1 MRTHRQNWLDIFSGF
16 RVALDAR
23 KIILGTLG
31 AYVTIVVVLGLLAVA
46 GHWWAGAQV
55 FMMGLL
61 TARCANDWIVV
72 CSMPV
77 QWCANLCAI
86 CDPYCNPAT
95 RHMAFLKLAFLAGGG
110 IILLFVWSF
119 FGGAIA
125 RIAALDFAR
134 DERPQIGQATAFCA
148 GKFGSFFWSPIV
160 PLIFVAVLLLCNVL
174 LGLVGRIPGAGPII
188 VGLLYALAALSAF
201 LIVLIL
207 IGTIFGSLFMWPTIA
222 MEGTDAFDAISR
234 AFNYLYARPW
244 KTIWCCLVA
253 AAYGLT
259 VLLFVGA
266 FAGLMG
272 LIAEHTI
279 ALGMG
284 YHGFTR
290 IGEFLQSSI
299 PPEGTSIPEIWATI
313 WMKVVRFTIFGL
325 VLGFWASYKISA
337 MTIIYSVLRR
347 DVDGTD
353 MNEVF
358 LPEPEETP
366 AEPPAA
372 ELPAEPKP
380 DATAG
385 EPPKSE

>member
-1 MRTHRQNWLDIFSGF
+1 MRKHRQNWLDIFSGF

-31 AYVTIVVVLGLLAVA
+31 AYATIIVVWGLLVAA
-46 GHWWAGAQV
+46 GHWWPGAQG
-55 FMMGLL
+55 FMTGLL
-61 TARCANDWIVV
+61 TAHCAKDWIVV

-77 QWCANLCAI
+77 HWCANLCA
-86 CDPYCNPAT
+86 PAT
-95 RHMAFLKLAFLAGGG
+95 RCMAFQKLTFLAGGG
-110 IILLFVWSF
+110 IVLLFIWSF

-134 DERPQIGQATAFCA
+134 DERPQIGEATAFTA

-160 PLIFVAVLLLCNVL
+160 PLIFVAVFLLCNVL
-174 LGLVGRIPGAGPII
+174 LGFVGRIPGAGPII
-188 VGLLYALAALSAF
+188 LGLFFALAALSAF
-201 LIVLIL
+201 LVVLLL

-253 AAYGLT
+253 CAYGLAVT
-259 VLLFVGA
+259 LFVAA
-266 FAGLMG
+266 FAGLLMY
-272 LIAEHTI
+272 IAEHTV

-284 YHGFTR
+284 HRSMR
-290 IGEFLQSSI
+290 IGQFLRWGI
-299 PPEGTSIPEIWATI
+299 PAEGFSVPELWAGIWI
-313 WMKVVRFTIFGL
+313 KVVRITVIGL

-353 MNEVF
+353 MSEVF
-358 LPEPEETP
+358 LPEAEETP
-366 AEPPAA
+366 AEPPA
-372 ELPAEPKP
+372 EPKP
-380 DATAG
+380 DTTAG
-385 EPPKSE
+385 EQQKSE

>member
-31 AYVTIVVVLGLLAVA
+31 AYITIVVVLGMLAVA
-46 GHWWAGAQV
+46 GYWWAGAQGL
-55 FMMGLL
+55 MLSLL
-61 TARCANDWIVV
+61 TDPFKTVCDVLCSLPAHCCAGV
-72 CSMPV
+72 CAV
-77 QWCANLCAI
+77 W
-86 CDPYCNPAT
+86 DPAT
-95 RHMAFLKLAFLAGGG
+95 SCMAFQKLAFLAGGG
-110 IILLFVWSF
+110 IVLLFVWSF

-134 DERPQIGQATAFCA
+134 DERPQIGEATAFCA
-148 GKFGSFFWSPIV
+148 GKFGSFFWSPVV

-207 IGTIFGSLFMWPTIA
+207 IGTMFGSLFMWPTIA

-244 KTIWCCLVA
+244 KTIWCCCVA
-253 AAYGLT
+253 IVYGLT
-259 VLLFVGA
+259 VLLFVAA
-266 FAGLMG
+266 FAGLIMY
-272 LIAEHTI
+272 IAEHTI

-284 YHGFTR
+284 YRFTR
-290 IGEFLQSSI
+290 IGEFLQLNI
-299 PPEGTSIPEIWATI
+299 PPDGTTLPEWWATI
-313 WMKVVRFTIFGL
+313 WMKVVRFTVVGL

-366 AEPPAA
+366 TEPPAA
-372 ELPAEPKP
+372 ELPAEAKP

>member
-1 MRTHRQNWLDIFSGF
+1 MRKHKQNWLDVFSGF

-31 AYVTIVVVLGLLAVA
+31 AYITIIVGYGMLRVA
-46 GHWWAGAQV
+46 GYWWPGALDLWNDLIASPRATV
-55 FMMGLL
+55 WSVL
-61 TARCANDWIVV
+61 CAL
-72 CSMPV
+72 PEYF
-77 QWCANLCAI
+77 CANLSAI
-86 CDPYCNPAT
+86 CDPAMRC
-95 RHMAFLKLAFLAGGG
+95 MAFQKLAFLAGGG
-110 IILLFVWSF
+110 IVLLFIWSF

-160 PLIFVAVLLLCNVL
+160 PLIFVAVLVLCNVL
-174 LGLVGRIPGAGPII
+174 LGVVGRIPGAGPVIL
-188 VGLLYALAALSAF
+188 GLFFWLAALSGF
-201 LIVLIL
+201 LIVLLL
-207 IGTIFGSLFMWPTIA
+207 IGTFFGSLFMWPTIA

-244 KTIWCCLVA
+244 KTLWCVFVA
-253 AAYGLT
+253 GVYGLA
-259 VLLFVGA
+259 VLIFVIA
-266 FAGLMG
+266 FAGLMMN
-272 LIAEHTI
+272 IAEQTV

-284 YHGFTR
+284 HRFVR
-290 IGEFLQSSI
+290 IGEFLQTNIPAQGSSV
-299 PPEGTSIPEIWATI
+299 PELWATM
-313 WMKVVRFTIFGL
+313 WMKVVRFTVFGL
-325 VLGFWASYKISA
+325 VLGFWVSYKISA

-372 ELPAEPKP
+372 EPPAEPKP
-380 DATAG
+380 EATAG
-385 EPPKSE
+385 EQPKSE

>member
-1 MRTHRQNWLDIFSGF
+1 MRKHKQNWLDIFSGF

-31 AYVTIVVVLGLLAVA
+31 AYISIIVGLALLVA
-46 GHWWAGAQV
+46 AGRWWPGAHDLW
-55 FMMGLL
+55 FALL
-61 TARCANDWIVV
+61 TSPCATIWNVL
-72 CSMPV
+72 CTLPEHCGS
-77 QWCANLCAI
+77 NLCAMG
-86 CDPYCNPAT
+86 DPVT
-95 RHMAFLKLAFLAGGG
+95 RCMAFQKLAFFAGGG
-110 IILLFVWSF
+110 IVLLFIWSF

-160 PLIFVAVLLLCNVL
+160 PLIFVAVLVLCNVL
-174 LGLVGRIPGAGPII
+174 LGVVGRIPAAGPII
-188 VGLLYALAALSAF
+188 MGLFYWLAALSSF
-201 LIVLIL
+201 LIALLL
-207 IGTIFGSLFMWPTIA
+207 IGTFFGSIFLWPTIA

-244 KTIWCCLVA
+244 KTIWCVLVA
-253 AAYGLT
+253 GVYGLA
-259 VLLFVGA
+259 VLIFVIA
-266 FAGLMG
+266 FAGLMMN
-272 LIAEHTI
+272 IAEQTV

-284 YHGFTR
+284 HRFMR
-290 IGEFLQSSI
+290 IGEFLQTSI
-299 PPEGTSIPEIWATI
+299 PPQGSSVPEVWATM
-313 WMKVVRFTIFGL
+313 WMKVVRFTVFGL

-366 AEPPAA
+366 VEPPAA
-372 ELPAEPKP
+372 EPPAEPKA
-380 DATAG
+380 DTAAG
-385 EPPKSE
+385 EQPKSE